1 MKFELLNAAL
11 CSWAY
16 DDKEVDKICTRLKG
30 TVYKK
35 KISIVSKLDIDIMTC
50 NGMRY
55 FTTFRYT
62 APVSFDLSMGGVW
75 VTDLGGLPD
84 SIFEKYPTLARRDD
98 IRICLNDAK
107 VVKHQNLIG
116 NIKHHKH
123 SNIGKK

>member
-1 MKFELLNAAL
+1 M
-11 CSWAY
+11 Y
-16 DDKEVDKICTRLKG
+16 RLFVTNQRNMRQDRKPPQYSFLDNMG
-30 TVYKK
+30 RRY
-35 KISIVSKLDIDIMTC
+35 IKLDIDIMTC

-116 NIKHHKH
+116 NIKHHKY